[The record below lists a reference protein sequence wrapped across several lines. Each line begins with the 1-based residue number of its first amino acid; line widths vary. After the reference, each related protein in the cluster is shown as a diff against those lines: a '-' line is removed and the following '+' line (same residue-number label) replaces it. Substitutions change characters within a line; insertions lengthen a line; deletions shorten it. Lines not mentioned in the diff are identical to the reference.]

1 MGVQQALG
9 GPCSHQRCSTIIFR
23 RLSQVLVTSFR
34 QRTTSLHTVINITP
48 IEKKNNNKKPIVLFT
63 GAVEQACMDTYRPA
77 LNTLTLSRGEFF
89 CGKDIIMIQT
99 GSLKFTDPKRRDL
112 PICETPISREVESTR
127 KKERKPVFGCVCV
140 SLYVCSKHSNSLH
153 SGWMEA
159 CWRWG
164 LGVEGIEE
172 EEEQLNTR

>member
-1 MGVQQALG
+1 
-9 GPCSHQRCSTIIFR
+9 
-23 RLSQVLVTSFR
+23 
-34 QRTTSLHTVINITP
+34 
-48 IEKKNNNKKPIVLFT
+48 
-63 GAVEQACMDTYRPA
+63 MDIYRPA
-77 LNTLTLSRGEFF
+77 LNTLTLSRGEFL

-112 PICETPISREVESTR
+112 PICETPISREVERTR
-127 KKERKPVFGCVCV
+127 KKKKSESLCLGVCVCL

-172 EEEQLNTR
+172 EEE